1 MGKHYDVTSAKDLDR
16 VVREEKRMATREEQK
31 QREREA
37 REERRQTASAI
48 VNGQPIVGGMR
59 IMDASSEE
67 VLKAILSVYEDNPA
81 RKVRGNYDVIPK
93 PYKNCLK
100 LEFDKLELYGVIT
113 DSCVWTGAMWEATM
127 TLQGLSY
134 FENKE
139 KAEKSE
145 ESKLSKLNISDRKL
159 YDVFISHANKD
170 KSDYVDSLYMAIR
183 RLGVNVFYDTEVL
196 SWGDN
201 WKQVIL
207 EGTEKSEFAIIVISE
222 NFFGREWTEREL
234 NEFLHRQNTS
244 GQKIVLP
251 LLHNITLEKL
261 KEHYPELGDI
271 QVIDTERF
279 TKEEI
284 VILFAKELIKRFKV

>member
-1 MGKHYDVTSAKDLDR
+1 MGKHYNVTSAKDLDR
-16 VVREEKRMATREEQK
+16 AVREQKRMATREEQK
-31 QREREA
+31 QREREV
-37 REERRQTASAI
+37 REARRQTASAI
-48 VNGQPIVGGMR
+48 VNGQPMVGGMR
-59 IMDASSEE
+59 IMDKSSEE
-67 VLKAILSVYEDNPA
+67 VLKAILSVYEPNEA
-81 RKVRGNYDVIPK
+81 RRVSGNGNAIPLA
-93 PYKNCLK
+93 YHASLN
-100 LEFDKLELYGVIT
+100 LEFEKLKNYGIISSSAVYVGP
-113 DSCVWTGAMWEATM
+113 SWTATL
-127 TLQGLSY
+127 TPQGLSY
-134 FENKE
+134 FDDKE
-139 KAEKSE
+139 KAEKRE
-145 ESKLSKLNISDRKL
+145 ENKMSRLNTSDRKE

-284 VILFAKELIKRFKV
+284 VILFAKELIKRLKA

>member
-37 REERRQTASAI
+37 REARRQTASAI

-59 IMDASSEE
+59 IMDKSSEE
-67 VLKAILSVYEDNPA
+67 VLKAILSVYEPNEA
-81 RKVRGNYDVIPK
+81 RKVSGDRRTIPLA
-93 PYKNCLK
+93 YHTSLNLEFEK
-100 LEFDKLELYGVIT
+100 LENYGMISNFAVYVGP
-113 DSCVWTGAMWEATM
+113 SWTV
-127 TLQGLSY
+127 TLTPQGLSY
-134 FENKE
+134 FEDKE
-139 KAEKSE
+139 NAERRE
-145 ESKLSKLNISDRKL
+145 ESLVNRLNTSNRKA

-207 EGTEKSEFAIIVISE
+207 EDTEKSEFAIIVISE

-284 VILFAKELIKRFKV
+284 VILFAKELIKRLKV